1 MNSFKNLKIGKKLIL
16 SFLTIL
22 ILTSSLS
29 IYILGKLSY
38 TANLTDY
45 MYDGPY
51 KLVNESLG
59 IRMEII
65 NISRCLNSGFVDNN
79 HTGENKTIAESFN
92 KIEENIKSI
101 SANELIASSI
111 GDHLKN
117 LENAIENYKSAY
129 ENLYARTQVEGFTNN
144 VNDIDASVISAYSNT
159 YNKVI
164 EEASILNENA
174 NKIMEEFLTDADK
187 TAKQSTIISI
197 ALLIVAILGVS
208 YISIYITKTLRDPL
222 VEIED
227 AANKMAEGDF
237 DVSISYESKDELGTL
252 ADSMRRMANNTNEV
266 INDTVNVLG
275 EVAAGNFNVSTNVEF
290 IGVFKEIEDSIEKI
304 TNDLSETMS
313 QISSASEEVG
323 AASDQVS
330 SGAQMLAQ
338 GATEQASA
346 VQELSATLTEISEK
360 IKNTAEN
367 AQHANSLTIS
377 AGHEVQNG
385 NEQMKEMVKAM
396 DEISFTSNEIGR
408 IIKTIDDIAFQT
420 NILALNAAVEAARAG
435 SAGKGFAVVADEVRN
450 LAAKSAEAAKN
461 TAVLIE
467 NSIAAVENGTK
478 IVNNTAE
485 SLGNIIEITNQT
497 MNSVEMIAKASD

>member
-144 VNDIDASVISAYSNT
+144 VNDIDG
-159 YNKVI
+159 K
-164 EEASILNENA
+164 EN
-174 NKIMEEFLTDADK
+174 
-187 TAKQSTIISI
+187 
-197 ALLIVAILGVS
+197 
-208 YISIYITKTLRDPL
+208 
-222 VEIED
+222 
-227 AANKMAEGDF
+227 
-237 DVSISYESKDELGTL
+237 
-252 ADSMRRMANNTNEV
+252 
-266 INDTVNVLG
+266 
-275 EVAAGNFNVSTNVEF
+275 
-290 IGVFKEIEDSIEKI
+290 
-304 TNDLSETMS
+304 
-313 QISSASEEVG
+313 SEEKDLL
-323 AASDQVS
+323 ASKGS
-330 SGAQMLAQ
+330 NKGILITSGIILTLVIAGGVA
-338 GATEQASA
+338 GYYFYKKRNK
-346 VQELSATLTEISEK
+346 LS
-360 IKNTAEN
+360 
-367 AQHANSLTIS
+367 
-377 AGHEVQNG
+377 
-385 NEQMKEMVKAM
+385 
-396 DEISFTSNEIGR
+396 
-408 IIKTIDDIAFQT
+408 
-420 NILALNAAVEAARAG
+420 
-435 SAGKGFAVVADEVRN
+435 
-450 LAAKSAEAAKN
+450 
-461 TAVLIE
+461 
-467 NSIAAVENGTK
+467 
-478 IVNNTAE
+478 
-485 SLGNIIEITNQT
+485 
-497 MNSVEMIAKASD
+497 